1 MRDILGRGK
10 EDVRMQMMVDEHEE
24 ILVCVPGYSE
34 PRPLKEALEKIEDGT
49 VFQIP
54 LEGMVLKN
62 GQKTE

>member
-1 MRDILGRGK
+1 
-10 EDVRMQMMVDEHEE
+10 MQMMVGEHEE
-24 ILVCVPGYSE
+24 ILVCVPGHSE
-34 PRPLKEALEKIEDGT
+34 PRPLKEALEEIEDGT